1 MYSEG
6 APTSKPRSRPALVAY
21 SQDPG
26 ARNSRCKRTSAG
38 SAARAKKL
46 ALAWRWLRNA
56 DCSMSAHVRLLSVS
70 YVFFSLRS
78 RRRPTATRAQRGR
91 RRVNLMS
98 PLISPLMSLLMV
110 LMTRG
115 HSSQSSAE
123 RLLRKRVEF
132 INSRSLWRSRV
143 SRRALQ
149 WSANPEFVS

>member
-1 MYSEG
+1 MPVRSQRRVCPTHVFLWG
-6 APTSKPRSRPALVAY
+6 GLLNLAKQISAPLHREAIYR
-21 SQDPG
+21 QDSG
-26 ARNSRCKRTSAG
+26 TRDWGHKKSSAR

-56 DCSMSAHVRLLSVS
+56 DYSMSAHVRLLSVS

-110 LMTRG
+110 LMIRG

-132 INSRSLWRSRV
+132 INSS
-143 SRRALQ
+143 
-149 WSANPEFVS
+149 NK